1 MIRTFGSNK
10 TGQRLTIGRIL
21 LWIVLTAIALAF
33 FKPLSALDW
42 TRAGI
47 NLGAL
52 SAGFVIPAV
61 IVLLTRK
68 ELVTGTNPRRV
79 GAVLI
84 LGALAWLVALFATYR
99 LVARELGF

>member
-1 MIRTFGSNK
+1 MFWI
-10 TGQRLTIGRIL
+10 IL
-21 LWIVLTAIALAF
+21 AALALTF

-52 SAGFVIPAV
+52 AAGFVIPAA

-68 ELVTGTNPRRV
+68 ELATGANPRRV